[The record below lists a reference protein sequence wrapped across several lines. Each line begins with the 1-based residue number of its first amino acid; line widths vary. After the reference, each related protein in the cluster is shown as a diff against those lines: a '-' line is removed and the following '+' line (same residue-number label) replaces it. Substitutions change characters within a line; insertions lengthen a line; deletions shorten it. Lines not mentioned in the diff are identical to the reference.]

1 MTLPDPHLDTR
12 SFAELMEEARARI
25 PGYTPE
31 WTNFNDSD
39 PGMTLVQLHAWLT
52 ETILHELDRVPSLNY
67 LKFLRLLGIHLRPAY
82 PARTELSFVLAKLD
96 KTTDPLTVPVPLGAQ
111 VAVDAPELP
120 ADVVFETTRSLPALN
135 ARIGAMLVPSGQ
147 LDPSHTLV
155 TSYADD
161 VSWLPGFTAFIPE
174 DETPL
179 YLGLLLRPRL
189 QSGKTQESYAQ
200 DRLPPGP
207 LDFYVNASE
216 ANDPPAD
223 PERPPVRAEH
233 SCPQPGT
240 HPDNG
245 HLRWQVYAGGTGGAA
260 GFAEPGGQL
269 WLDAPASLDETGDLA
284 RSGHLVLEIPSG
296 ATALDPRLLPEK
308 IWASMG
314 ATRPPAD
321 LDGLLQLLENP
332 GVLDA
337 LAARWDQLG
346 AGDPEDSLALG
357 ACGESAAET
366 RAKLEGL
373 PANRIDPARMTYRQ
387 WVEADSDTK
396 VPLPDDGEN
405 LRALYW
411 FRAVVNRPYSPVDP
425 RPAPL
430 AGLLLNTVPA
440 LAAVTRLDDLLGR
453 TNGHPA
459 QQLSL
464 PRSPVLVDPASG
476 LPDFT
481 IELADDKVG
490 AGTSE
495 RTAWQVVTDFS
506 ASSARDRHV
515 SLDPQSGT
523 LAFGDGLHG
532 LVPPPDR
539 QVIAS
544 RWRTGGGSLGNVPPG
559 AVSKIKGR
567 INNVESVFNPRAAHG
582 GSNAQSLDELVAV
595 APQLLRIGGLAHTP
609 ADFAD
614 LALRT
619 PGQNFHSAYTLA
631 RLVPAADGEAPPG
644 GFTEKDGAVTVVVL
658 PNSPLP
664 RPQPDTEQL
673 RALCAWLEP
682 HRLVTTELHLAGP
695 AYTTLTRLAARVGV
709 RAGYDLAEVA
719 EALYQALLD
728 FFHPLRGGPDGCGW
742 PFGYDIL
749 HGDVYDVMLAVPG
762 VHRVRELA
770 IELEGAVP
778 PVPDVLPLAEGHLPW
793 LERSAIS
800 VVSGYE

>member
-12 SFAELMEEARARI
+12 SFAELMDEARARI

-31 WTNFNDSD
+31 WTNFNASD

-52 ETILHELDRVPSLNY
+52 ETILHELDRVPALNY
-67 LKFLRLLGIHLRPAY
+67 LKFLRLLGVHLRPAY

-96 KTTDPLTVPVPLGAQ
+96 KTTDPLSVPVPLGTQ
-111 VAVDAPELP
+111 VAVDAPDLP
-120 ADVVFETTRSLPALN
+120 AELVFETMRSLPALN
-135 ARIGAMLVPSGQ
+135 ARIGALLVPSGQ

-155 TSYADD
+155 TRYADD
-161 VSWLPGFTAFIPE
+161 VSWLPGFTAFIPQ
-174 DETPL
+174 DDAPL

-189 QSGKTQESYAQ
+189 QSGKTQENYAQ

-207 LDFYVNASE
+207 LDFYVNAAE

-223 PERPPVRAEH
+223 PALPPGRAEH

-240 HPDNG
+240 RPENG
-245 HLRWQVYAGGTGGAA
+245 HLRWQVYAGGSAGAA
-260 GFAEPGGQL
+260 DFAKPGGSL

-296 ATALDPRLLPEK
+296 ATALDPRLLPEEL
-308 IWASMG
+308 WAAMDG
-314 ATRPPAD
+314 LRPPSD
-321 LDGLLQLLENP
+321 VPGLLDALDLP
-332 GVLDA
+332 GVLEA
-337 LAARWDQLG
+337 LAGSWEQLG
-346 AGDPEDSLALG
+346 VEDPQDTLALG
-357 ACGESAAET
+357 ACGASVADT
-366 RAKLEGL
+366 RAALESL
-373 PANRIDPARMTYRQ
+373 PSQRIDPTRISYRQ
-387 WVEADSDTK
+387 WVQANPDFQ
-396 VPLPDDGEN
+396 VALPTDGEN

-411 FRAVVNRPYSPVDP
+411 FRAVVNRPYTPVDP
-425 RPAPL
+425 LPAPL

-440 LAAVTRLDDLLGR
+440 HAAVTRLDDLLGR
-453 TNGHPA
+453 TNGRPA

-476 LPDFT
+476 LPDID
-481 IELADDKVG
+481 IELADDTQG
-490 AGTSE
+490 STAE
-495 RTAWQVVTDFS
+495 RTAWQVVDDFS
-506 ASSARDRHV
+506 ASTAQDRHV
-515 SLDPQSGT
+515 ALDPQSGT
-523 LAFGDGLHG
+523 LSFGDGLHG
-532 LVPPPDR
+532 LVPPPNR

-544 RWRTGGGSLGNVPPG
+544 RWRTGGGRRGNVPPG
-559 AVSKIKGR
+559 TVSKIKGR
-567 INNVESVFNPRAAHG
+567 INNVESVFNPRAAQG
-582 GSNAQSLDELVAV
+582 GSDAQSLDELVAV

-609 ADFAD
+609 ADFAE

-631 RLVPAADGEAPPG
+631 RKVPANPADDPG
-644 GFTEKDGAVTVVVL
+644 GFVEKDGAVTVVVL
-658 PNSPLP
+658 PESPLP

-695 AYTTLTRLAARVGV
+695 SYTTITRLSARVGV
-709 RAGYDLAEVA
+709 RPGYDLSAVA
-719 EALYQALLD
+719 EALYAALLE
-728 FFHPLRGGPDGCGW
+728 FFHPLRGGPDGGGW

-770 IELEGAVP
+770 IELEGTTA
-778 PVPDVLPLAEGHLPW
+778 PVPDILPLADGHLPW
-793 LERSAIS
+793 LERSVIA